1 MYELFIEFLQQKEF
15 FFSQFVQYEHNYYFF
30 DFSEYYEQYESLSC
44 FLFSSCSKNNFVLTV
59 GTIKKVSFFL
69 MFVTDMLSMNFW
81 QAFDTV
87 RAFWKKIRVRAVW
100 TRYFERDCYRVRAVN
115 FFVFFWVHS
124 MRPHTSS
131 CSKKKHFFFVEFAQ

>member
-30 DFSEYYEQYESLSC
+30 NFSEYYEQYESLSC

-87 RAFWKKIRVRAVW
+87 RAFWKK
-100 TRYFERDCYRVRAVN
+100 F
-115 FFVFFWVHS
+115 
-124 MRPHTSS
+124 
-131 CSKKKHFFFVEFAQ
+131 EFAQYEHDISNEIVIEFVQ